1 MARPRWEGGRAA
13 DQAADQVTDRA
24 TDQALA
30 QSATTPTGSA
40 AAQPG
45 PAEAASDPSA
55 ADPDAVSVAV
65 DGAQQQSDRP
75 QQAAPSADRQEGA
88 TGAAAAADDPGSRSG
103 QRLPV
108 TGFSN
113 LGAAALGVAA
123 VLLASGLA
131 IIVRMRRR
139 SG

>member
-1 MARPRWEGGRAA
+1 MWFI
-13 DQAADQVTDRA
+13 A
-24 TDQALA
+24 TLGSNP
-30 QSATTPTGSA
+30 SATAMTGGARCRGGKSRHRASSLA
-40 AAQPG
+40 AA
-45 PAEAASDPSA
+45 ASA
-55 ADPDAVSVAV
+55 GV
-65 DGAQQQSDRP
+65 
-75 QQAAPSADRQEGA
+75 QAAPSADRQEGA

-108 TGFSN
+108 TRFSN